1 VYAESKISANMLRED
16 MNDAAKL
23 SRNLSRV
30 NTGFGQ

>member
-30 NTGFGQ
+30 NTDSGQ

>member
-1 VYAESKISANMLRED
+1 MIRED

-30 NTGFGQ
+30 NTGSGQ

>member
-1 VYAESKISANMLRED
+1 VYAKSKICASMLRGD